1 MLGLFTE
8 YHPKFVK
15 KYSKLSKNI
24 QSAVK
29 KYVEEVNNKK
39 FPNTKFRYD

>member
-15 KYSKLSKNI
+15 KYSNLAKSI
-24 QSAVK
+24 EIAVNK
-29 KYVEEVNNKK
+29 FANEVNQKK
-39 FPNTKFRYD
+39 FPNKKYRYD